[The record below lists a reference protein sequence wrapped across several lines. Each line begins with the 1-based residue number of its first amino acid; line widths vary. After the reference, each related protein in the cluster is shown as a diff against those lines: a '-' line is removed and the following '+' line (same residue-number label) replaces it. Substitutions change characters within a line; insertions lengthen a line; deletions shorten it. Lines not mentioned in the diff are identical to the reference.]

1 MLILVLSFYNVNFF
15 SGAGVDFDESSI
27 SPSTNLLL
35 KSASSSTAES
45 SIPHSRPENRDSAA
59 ISEEELSSSLSA
71 LSLTEESR
79 SKERLNDVTRASGR
93 QKDSSC
99 KRSEKSSGYNLRGKG
114 TQLTAISEGEEETT
128 DNEVLE
134 WSISD
139 VFGGLDDDST
149 RKSNK

>member
-15 SGAGVDFDESSI
+15 SGAGVESSI

-35 KSASSSTAES
+35 QSASSSMAES

-79 SKERLNDVTRASGR
+79 N
-93 QKDSSC
+93 
-99 KRSEKSSGYNLRGKG
+99 EKSSGYNLRGKG
-114 TQLTAISEGEEETT
+114 TQLTAISEVEEETT

-134 WSISD
+134 WSVSD

-149 RKSNK
+149 RKSKK